1 MTTAGWI
8 TLCISILTS
17 WIGLALV
24 SAHFLRTHNR
34 LLKSN
39 DDLTSQII
47 AFKNPAAAQLFG
59 QMQAAQ
65 RYERAQVETLPPGNA
80 TEEEMLC

>member
-8 TLCISILTS
+8 VLAISIFVS
-17 WIGLALV
+17 WLGIALV
-24 SAHFLRTHNR
+24 STHFLRAHNR

-39 DDLTSQII
+39 DDLTSQVI
-47 AFKNPAAAQLFG
+47 AFKNPAAAHLFG